1 MATRKSRSIRPSRP
15 VRPAG
20 SRGGIPLTRDEYRQ
34 LKKQKER
41 EERRKRQ
48 EAWEAARG
56 PLDVPF
62 LLLAMLLLA
71 VGLIMLLSASFPSA
85 QSSARLKNDAL
96 YYFKRQAVFA
106 VIGVVAM
113 LWVSKINYERFRGLA
128 RLAIVVSIVLLIL
141 VVLPGPNRY
150 GKLLGLE
157 ENNAV
162 RWLGIP
168 GTTLTFQPSEVAK
181 LGIIVYFAESISKKR
196 EKMRTFREGFLPHI
210 IILAAAAGLTM
221 VEPHF
226 SGAILIFGIGAAM
239 MVVGGIHWGWIAA
252 GVAGLCGGGY
262 LMLFTGLMEK
272 IGYNASRI
280 AVWRDPFG
288 GDTEFRRGP
297 AFQTIQSLYAI
308 GSGGLLGVGLG
319 KSRQKFGFLPEAQN
333 DYIFAIVLEELGLV
347 GGTLIMVLFALLII
361 RGFWLAI
368 HARDRFG
375 SLLVVGVTTQ
385 IALQTFLNIAVVTNF
400 IPATGISLPFFSYG
414 GTALAIQLVEVGIV
428 LSVSRQIP
436 APKAR

>member
-1 MATRKSRSIRPSRP
+1 MAQKKSRPIRTRN
-15 VRPAG
+15 
-20 SRGGIPLTRDEYRQ
+20 GIPLTRDEYRQ
-34 LKKQKER
+34 LKRQKER

-56 PLDVPF
+56 PLDLPF

-71 VGLIMLLSASFPSA
+71 IGLIMLLSASFPSA
-85 QSSARLKNDAL
+85 QASSRLNNDAL
-96 YYFKRQAVFA
+96 YYFKRQVVFA
-106 VIGVVAM
+106 GLGVFAMSVIG
-113 LWVSKINYERFRGLA
+113 KINYERFRGMA
-128 RLAIVVSIVLLIL
+128 RLALYVSLGLL
-141 VVLPGPNRY
+141 VVVMIPGPNQY
-150 GKLLGLE
+150 GRLLALG
-157 ENNAV
+157 ENGAA

-168 GTTLTFQPSEVAK
+168 GTSLTFQPSEVAK
-181 LGIIVYFAESISKKR
+181 VGLIVYLAESISKKR
-196 EKMRTFREGFLPHI
+196 EKMSTLREGFIPHI
-210 IILAAAAGLTM
+210 VPLALAAGLTM
-221 VEPHF
+221 MEPHF

-239 MVVGGIHWGWIAA
+239 MVVGGIHWGWVAA
-252 GVAGLCGGGY
+252 GIGGLCGGGY
-262 LMLFTGLMEK
+262 LLLFTDLMQK

-288 GDTEFRRGP
+288 GDAEFRRGP
-297 AFQTIQSLYAI
+297 AFQTIQSLYAV

-347 GGTLIMVLFALLII
+347 GGALIMLLFALLII
-361 RGFWLAI
+361 RGYWLAI

-385 IALQTFLNIAVVTNF
+385 IALQTFLNIAVVTNLL
-400 IPATGISLPFFSYG
+400 PATGISLPFFSSG
-414 GTALAIQLVEVGIV
+414 GTALAIQLAEVGVV